1 MTTYT
6 LADPSLA
13 AHSGRTC
20 WLTATLEF
28 DDHWGRRRE
37 TTRTWRGTFIRSIP
51 KPLSA
56 PGCFVVAI
64 SQRGQLRK
72 TPPLPGDT
80 VITIYPK
87 EA

>member
-20 WLTATLEF
+20 HLS
-28 DDHWGRRRE
+28 
-37 TTRTWRGTFIRSIP
+37 TTTGQTWRGVFIKRYE
-51 KPLSA
+51 LA
-56 PGCFVVAI
+56 LTNPGHYRVALRV
-64 SQRGQLRK
+64 RGHLRL

>member
-20 WLTATLEF
+20 HLS
-28 DDHWGRRRE
+28 
-37 TTRTWRGTFIRSIP
+37 TTTGQTWRGTFIRSTP

-87 EA
+87 ESA